1 MRVCK
6 IKHKIILAIFEVLL
20 YEQCNF
26 TKKKTFWKHVLQQE
40 TISSKTSRIISCIF
54 ERTLDIFEHSIE
66 CEWTCRDWRWLY
78 APPPFLRI
86 KSLVQMIFF
95 IILSTDVSVVVRI
108 YSYMVQ
114 MYSQYVSE
122 SFVCSKFYIDADLT
136 DLRKNSNNT
145 ISLFLAQSGLY
156 WEILNWL
163 PRYHSWRDTW

>member
-1 MRVCK
+1 M
-6 IKHKIILAIFEVLL
+6 LL
-20 YEQCNF
+20 HEQCNF

-40 TISSKTSRIISCIF
+40 TISSKTSRVISCIF

-78 APPPFLRI
+78 APSPLRSFRV
-86 KSLVQMIFF
+86 KSLVQMMHFF

-108 YSYMVQ
+108 YPYMAQ

-136 DLRKNSNNT
+136 DLRKNSNNA
-145 ISLFLAQSGLY
+145 IPLFLAQSGLY

-163 PRYHSWRDTW
+163 PCYRSWHDTW